1 MGTTTGKFITALAAE
16 HRVLVIGGLAV
27 IAHGF
32 NRPTKDADVWLEP
45 LESPLAWADA
55 LERACAGFSAVTIHT
70 LPGWR
75 RIVGPEIATA
85 AGEVGMVRLL
95 GLDCPLDIFR
105 EPNEFPSGSFD
116 EVFDRGTSNADGTR
130 LPDPLDLIITKLNT
144 GRDKDLDDMRHL
156 ESVIRERYR
165 TLLPSVSLDEAK
177 RLLDRF
183 LDWEVC
189 RMALE
194 NPAQEV
200 RDYAIECLREMAAD
214 GDPFSQ
220 ALLEEREIP
229 YSNP

>member
-1 MGTTTGKFITALAAE
+1 MGTTAGEFITALAAD

-45 LESPLAWADA
+45 MASPEEWAAA
-55 LERACAGFSAVTIHT
+55 LEDACCRFPGLTIHT

-75 RIVGPEIATA
+75 AVSGNGVSIAAT
-85 AGEVGMVRLL
+85 EVGMVRVS
-95 GLDCPLDIFR
+95 GLDCPLDVFR
-105 EPNEFPSGSFD
+105 RPNEFPENSFD
-116 EVFDRGTSNADGTR
+116 EVYQRATHNADGTR

-144 GRDKDLDDMRHL
+144 GRSQDLDDSRHL

-165 TLLPSVSLDEAK
+165 SLLPTASLEEVK
-177 RLLDRF
+177 YLLDRF

-189 RMALE
+189 AMALG
-194 NPAQEV
+194 NPTQDVKELALEK
-200 RDYAIECLREMAAD
+200 LREMAGE

-220 ALLEEREIP
+220 ALLDDRKIP
-229 YSNP
+229 YSLE

>member
-1 MGTTTGKFITALAAE
+1 MGTTTGQFITALADE
-16 HRVLVIGGLAV
+16 YRVLVIGGLAV

-45 LESPLAWADA
+45 LVSPVAWADV
-55 LERACAGFSAVTIHT
+55 LERKCAGFSGITIHT

-75 RIVGPEIATA
+75 QIAGPEIATA
-85 AGEVGMVRLL
+85 AEEVGMVRLL

-105 EPNEFPSGSFD
+105 EPNEFPAGSFD
-116 EVFDRGTSNADGTR
+116 EVFDRGTANADGTR

-144 GRDKDLDDMRHL
+144 GRDKDLNDTRHL

-165 TLLPSVSLDEAK
+165 ALLPSVSLNEAK
-177 RLLDRF
+177 HLFDRF

-189 RMALE
+189 RMALQ
-194 NPAQEV
+194 NPAKEV
-200 RDYAIECLREMAAD
+200 KDYAIECLREMAAD

>member
-1 MGTTTGKFITALAAE
+1 
-16 HRVLVIGGLAV
+16 V

-32 NRPTKDADVWLEP
+32 NRPTKDADVWLDP
-45 LESPLAWADA
+45 LESPAAWAVV
-55 LERACAGFSAVTIHT
+55 LERTCAGFIGITIHT

-75 RIVGPEIATA
+75 KITGPEIAAA
-85 AGEVGMVRLL
+85 AGDVGMVRLL

-105 EPNEFPSGSFD
+105 EPNEFPAGSFD
-116 EVFDRGTSNADGTR
+116 EVYDRGKSNADGTR

-144 GRDKDLDDMRHL
+144 GRAKDLDDMRHL
-156 ESVIRERYR
+156 ESVIRDRYR
-165 TLLPSVSLDEAK
+165 ALLPGVPLEEAK
-177 RLLDRF
+177 HLLDRF

-214 GDPFSQ
+214 GDPFSL